1 MAQMARSPL
10 GVYWTRLRQTV
21 GSRLKWKQAI
31 TVWASAPERMGL
43 DPVHLYVDLFD
54 EALAQAGEDSFV
66 PIMRCLQFETRCR
79 GEQNGFGQ
87 A

>member
-1 MAQMARSPL
+1 MSDCTEDCPVTNCSGAM
-10 GVYWTRLRQTV
+10 Y
-21 GSRLKWKQAI
+21 AI